1 VPLFYWDDFKP
12 GQTIDCGSL
21 VITRDEIVAFAT
33 QYDPQTMH
41 LDEEAARSTMVGGL
55 IASGWHSCCILVR
68 MVTECLRR
76 DTSVTD
82 LSGIEETRWLA
93 PIRPGDR
100 IAARATVLDSAAS
113 SDDPD
118 RGLVRLRLELLDVSG
133 KALLSMRASPAF
145 ARRDAAAAR
154 AKAKA
159 SSAP

>member
-1 VPLFYWDDFKP
+1 MSRLYWDDFKP
-12 GQTIDCGSL
+12 GQAIDCGSL
-21 VITRDEIVAFAT
+21 IITRDEIVAFAEE
-33 QYDPQTMH
+33 YDPQTMH
-41 LDEEAARSTMVGGL
+41 LDEEAARATMVGGL

-76 DTSVTD
+76 DTRVID
-82 LSGIEETRWLA
+82 LSGVEETRWLA

-100 IAARATVLDSAAS
+100 IAARATVLDSALAP
-113 SDDPD
+113 DDPG

-145 ARRDAAAAR
+145 ARRSAA
-154 AKAKA
+154 A